1 MQVELIYNNI
11 SDFICKEL
19 YTAKESIVL
28 CTPLFDN
35 IEILK
40 ALIVRKKNQCEV
52 NIIVADRPENNK
64 FFNDVEKL
72 IHGKPNVRKVPLSE
86 AWILEDSFCIIDDKA
101 LITGSFSCY
110 KKYSDSDDYLI
121 INYKNSVFNTPF
133 KQHAEQLML
142 LENQHEAISENT
154 PQAESTGVQQWQNS
168 RIGALKLQ
176 LSNYENQFRA
186 FDIEKMELN
195 KVLVDFNHQHTM
207 ELGDLIMDILEL
219 KTELLKDEEALKE
232 AQEDK
237 DAYEENYNA
246 EINKDIIDLDQ
257 DDRRA
262 LKKLFRE
269 ATILC
274 HPDKFSNAS
283 KEVQDQAE
291 EIFKAL
297 NDANAMNDIDT
308 VKELLKRL
316 KVGFL
321 SMDNLAIKDSVEFYQ
336 GKINMFRDKLH
347 TIIDEVFAIKHSET
361 YLTITEIDDWD
372 NYFTAMK
379 ASLQE
384 ELEVLQRI

>member
-11 SDFICKEL
+11 NEYIVKEL

-40 ALIVRKKNQCEV
+40 ALIVRKKHRCNV
-52 NIIVADRPENNK
+52 KVIVADKPENNK
-64 FFNDVEKL
+64 FFNDVDQL
-72 IHGKPNVRKVPLSE
+72 INGKPELCKVPLSE
-86 AWILEDSFCIIDDKA
+86 SWILEDSFCLIDDKTV
-101 LITGSFSCY
+101 ITGSFSCY
-110 KKYSDSDDYLI
+110 KKYSDSDDFLI
-121 INYKNSVFNTPF
+121 TNYENPSLGSQFKNHT
-133 KQHAEQLML
+133 EQLVQL
-142 LENQHEAISENT
+142 QNEHTLISETAPNENT
-154 PQAESTGVQQWQNS
+154 TGIQHWKNQRVE
-168 RIGALKLQ
+168 ALKLQ

-219 KTELLKDEEALKE
+219 KTELLQDDEALKE

-246 EINKDIIDLDQ
+246 EQNKDIIDLNH

-262 LKKLFRE
+262 LKKMFRE
-269 ATILC
+269 ATIMC
-274 HPDKFSNAS
+274 HPDKFSQAS
-283 KEVQDQAE
+283 KEVQEQAE
-291 EIFKAL
+291 DIFKAL

-321 SMDNLAIKDSVEFYQ
+321 SIDNLVTKDSVEFYQ
-336 GKINMFRDKLH
+336 GKINMFRDKLNA
-347 TIIDEVFAIKHSET
+347 IINEVFAIKHSET
-361 YLTITEIDDWD
+361 YLTITEIEDWD

-384 ELEVLQRI
+384 ELEILQRS